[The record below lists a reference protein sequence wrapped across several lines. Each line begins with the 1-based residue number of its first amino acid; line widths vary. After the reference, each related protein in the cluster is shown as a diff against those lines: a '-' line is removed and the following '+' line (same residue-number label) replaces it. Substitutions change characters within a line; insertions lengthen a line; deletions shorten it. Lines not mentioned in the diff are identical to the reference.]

1 MEVAFSK
8 SFKKAFRKNIQ
19 SSDCIDDFWSRLE
32 WFINDPFDT
41 RLRTHKF
48 SGKLV
53 GLWSFSLE
61 FNLRVVF
68 YFTDEKPKRAVF
80 VDIGTHDQVY

>member
-8 SFKKAFRKNIQ
+8 TFKKAFRKNFQ
-19 SSDCIDDFWSRLE
+19 SSDTIDDFWSRIE
-32 WFINDPFDT
+32 WFIKDPFDT
-41 RLRTHKF
+41 RLRTHKL
-48 SGKLV
+48 SGKLN

-68 YFTDEKPKRAVF
+68 YFTDEKPKRAIF